1 MVGSLETANAWTT
14 RWERERERERER
26 DFYGAV
32 WQNDNMMRLD
42 HDGEEFW

>member
-1 MVGSLETANAWTT
+1 MNSESRNKKCMNYQM
-14 RWERERERERER
+14 RERERERER

-42 HDGEEFW
+42 HDGEEF